1 MAFRTDG
8 SSHHDGIK
16 EEEAIVKDRE
26 LLKEMYN
33 LSDNFEAIHKGGTQ
47 NKADVVVRD
56 GSLQK
61 KISIKKKKK
70 LSTGSYDY
78 VNSSAALSNKIFSTV
93 KDIATTIAGS
103 NLSKSAARR
112 MFTEA
117 CHDTM
122 VDMTSQ
128 QIKDILVDHVL
139 KKNEDIEVLIKE
151 TSTGSV
157 YGYSFKDTPL
167 AKSIKNHTPKFKW
180 GRGKT
185 SAKIVFEDDD
195 GNIHDHNLRGRLVS
209 NNGISAMLGLSSSN
223 KSSIPVFK
231 VQQDRV
237 DKVLD
242 GLVEKNIATKWR

>member
-16 EEEAIVKDRE
+16 EEEVIVNDRE

-47 NKADVVVRD
+47 NKADVLVKD
-56 GSLQK
+56 GSLEK
-61 KISIKKKKK
+61 KISIKKKIK

-78 VNSSAALSNKIFSTV
+78 VNSSSALSDNIFSTV
-93 KDIATTIAGS
+93 KNTASAIAGS
-103 NLSKSAARR
+103 NLSISAAKI
-112 MFTEA
+112 MFSEA
-117 CHDTM
+117 CHNTM

-128 QIKDILVDHVL
+128 HLKDILTDHVL

-157 YGYSFKDTPL
+157 YGYKFKDTPL
-167 AKSIKNHTPKFKW
+167 AKSIKNHKPKFLW

-195 GNIHDHNLRGRLVS
+195 GNVHDHNLRGRLVS

-237 DKVLD
+237 DKVID
-242 GLVEKNIATKWR
+242 DLVKKNIATKWR

>member
-16 EEEAIVKDRE
+16 EEEAIVNDRE

-47 NKADVVVRD
+47 NKADVLVKD
-56 GSLQK
+56 GTVEK
-61 KISIKKKKK
+61 KISVKKKKD
-70 LSTGSYDY
+70 LSKGSYDY
-78 VNSSAALSNKIFSTV
+78 VNSSAALSDSIFNEV
-93 KDIATTIAGS
+93 KKTASDIS
-103 NLSKSAARR
+103 NSSLSVRAARKK
-112 MFTEA
+112 FTASCHEA
-117 CHDTM
+117 M
-122 VDMTSQ
+122 LDMTSQ
-128 QIKDILVDHVL
+128 NIKDILVDHVL
-139 KKNEDIEVLIKE
+139 NKNLDIEIVLTE
-151 TSTGSV
+151 TSTKSI

-167 AKSIKNHTPKFKW
+167 AKSIKNHKPKFLW

-195 GNIHDHNLRGRLVS
+195 GNVHDHNLRGRLVS

-237 DKVLD
+237 DKVID
-242 GLVEKNIATKWR
+242 SLVKKNIATKWR

>member
-16 EEEAIVKDRE
+16 EEKAIVNDKE
-26 LLKEMYN
+26 LLKKMYN
-33 LSDNFEAIHKGGTQ
+33 LSENFEAIHKGGTQ

-56 GSLQK
+56 GNVEK

-70 LSTGSYDY
+70 LSAGSYDH
-78 VNSSAALSNKIFSTV
+78 VNSSAALSNSKFNAV
-93 KDIATTIAGS
+93 KNTASRMAGS
-103 NLSKSAARR
+103 GLSKKAARR
-112 MFTEA
+112 KFTQA
-117 CHDTM
+117 CHDAM

-128 QIKDILVDHVL
+128 DIKDILVDHVL
-139 KKNEDIEVLIKE
+139 NKNLDMEIVVKE
-151 TSTGSV
+151 TSTGSI

-167 AKSIKNHTPKFKW
+167 AKSIENHTPKFKW

-185 SAKIVFEDDD
+185 SAKIVFEDDN

-209 NNGISAMLGLSSSN
+209 NNGIGAMLGESSSN

-237 DKVLD
+237 DQVINN
-242 GLVEKNIATKWR
+242 LVKKNIATKWR